1 MFLIVYFDQKVY
13 FKMPLSNICEKYR
26 KLVILL
32 VAIKLEW
39 YIILRNFFISEHIF
53 ISTLI
58 YLKEN
63 SRHQLS

>member
-63 SRHQLS
+63 S